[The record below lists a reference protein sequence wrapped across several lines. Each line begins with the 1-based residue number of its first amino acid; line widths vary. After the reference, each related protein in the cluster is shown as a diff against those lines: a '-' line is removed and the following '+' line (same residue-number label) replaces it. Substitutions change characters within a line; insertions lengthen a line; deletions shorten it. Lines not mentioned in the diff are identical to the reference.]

1 MKTIGDLLSRDLS
14 RKIEEIIQVD
24 QTDEQSVYSEI
35 TEYIATD
42 SIRDQYAALLKAV
55 AEAPTEPHESVGV
68 WVSGFFGSG
77 KSSFAKNLG
86 YALENRKVQGQDFAA
101 LFKQQIC
108 DEQVGN
114 LLDLINA
121 RFPIEVILFDI
132 AKEQDTRRVTQR
144 VAEFIYTALLR
155 ELGYAEDFDIAELEI
170 ELEAEGRLEQF
181 IDKCKQIHGQEW
193 RIVRKGAQRLSRA
206 SAILHALDPVTY
218 PAADSWAR
226 TQRSRDAAI
235 SVSKVVHRTFEL
247 FGRRRPGKALVLVI
261 DEVGQHVARSGD
273 KIEDL
278 RATIEEFGKVGR
290 NLLKARKIPAP
301 CWIVVTSQ
309 EKLDEVVAAIDS
321 KRVELAKLQDR
332 FRHRV
337 DLAPSDIREVATRR
351 VLAKKDD
358 ALPILRKLYSANQGA
373 LNAALRLERTSR
385 RTAVSEDDFVQFYP
399 YPPHYIDIGISIMSG
414 IRLQPGAPRH
424 FGGSNRTII
433 KQAYE
438 MLVSNRTRLADC
450 PIGALVTLDR
460 VYELV
465 EGNLSN
471 ERRTDIHE
479 ISQRFKE
486 KYAAGSMQ
494 SAEKDR
500 KTAHSPQPTDDWI
513 LRVAKVICLL
523 EFVRDLPR
531 TEANIAAFLI
541 DQVGDPK
548 PVAQVQAAIKKL
560 YDAQFIRNTEDGWK
574 LQTAQ
579 EKNWETEKKA
589 LDPRPRDRNEIV
601 RNALRSIF
609 GEPALRT
616 YRYKDYR
623 TFRIGIS
630 VDGTTVGDEGDI
642 KVSLAVAEDDSELS
656 NRINEIRDESR
667 QKAHE
672 NDLYWVFSLAPEID
686 ELVAQLFASRKMVE
700 KYDQL
705 RAQRKITPDE
715 ATCLQDEKNFVLNY
729 ESRLRDKVTE
739 AIERGTGMFR
749 GVARDASSLGKN
761 LGEIIKKFLEQIVPD
776 LYPKLEMGSRP
787 LHGDEP
793 DVFLKAADL
802 KALPQVFYVGER
814 GLGMVTK
821 EGSKYVPN
829 PSADV
834 AKEVRDYLA
843 SQHEYGN
850 RDACL
855 GKALENRF
863 NGTPYGW
870 ERDMLRLVLAVLFRA
885 GVIEV
890 SFGGQKFDSYA
901 EPRSREPFVN
911 NTKFKSAIFT
921 PIKPVDLKTLTQAVQ
936 SYEGLTGKTVDV
948 EKNAVGT
955 AAKQYAEAEAK
966 EVVPIIAEAKVRYL
980 PVPAIVE
987 EYREALANIENG
999 SADDCVSLL
1008 AGGAASL
1015 KEGRDRIRKIGEC
1028 LNEKGLATL
1037 EKARLAAG
1045 EMSRVLANSR
1055 QYAEGSRQWEEK
1067 GNALRALLESE
1078 TFFAQMAEIENQARE
1093 ISTAYRELYEKTHAE
1108 RAAQYLDTIE
1118 KIKGRKEWDQV
1129 PESMREP
1136 VLSPLTSRGCS
1147 ENDFPETSLAC
1158 NACRAGIGQMESDI
1172 EALGG
1177 LFARVVSEIQR
1188 LTTPPEVKIERVR
1201 VSEYF
1206 SGSFESAD
1214 QVKKAVARL
1223 QDHLLK
1229 LLDEGVKILIE

>member
-1 MKTIGDLLSRDLS
+1 MKTIGDLLSRDLNQ
-14 RKIEEIIQVD
+14 KIEEIIQVD

-35 TEYIATD
+35 TEYIVTD

-55 AEAPTEPHESVGV
+55 AEAPAEPHEGVGV
-68 WVSGFFGSG
+68 WISGFFGSG
-77 KSSFAKNLG
+77 KSSFAKNFG
-86 YALENRKVQGQDFAA
+86 YALANRKVLGQDFSA
-101 LFKQQIC
+101 LFKKQIR
-108 DEQVGN
+108 DEQVTN
-114 LLDLINA
+114 LLDLINT
-121 RFPIEVILFDI
+121 RFPTEVILFDI
-132 AKEQDTRRVTQR
+132 AKEQDTRRITQR
-144 VAEFIYTALLR
+144 IAEFIYTVVLR
-155 ELGYAEDFDIAELEI
+155 ELDYAEDFDIAELEI
-170 ELEAEGRLEQF
+170 ELEAEGKLEYF
-181 IDKCKQIHGQEW
+181 IAKCKEIHKQEW

-206 SAILHALDPVTY
+206 SAVLHALDPVTY
-218 PAADSWAR
+218 PAADSWAH

-235 SVSKVVHRTFEL
+235 TVSKVVHRTFEL
-247 FGRRRPGKALVLVI
+247 FGRRRPGKALVIVI

-278 RATIEEFGKVGR
+278 RATVEEFGKVGR

-301 CWIVVTSQ
+301 CWILVTSQ

-332 FRHRV
+332 FQYRV

-358 ALPILRKLYSANQGA
+358 ALPILRKLYSENQGA

-385 RTAVSEDDFVQFYP
+385 RTAVSEEDFIQCYP
-399 YPPHYIDIGISIMSG
+399 YPPHYIDICITIMSG
-414 IRLQPGAPRH
+414 IRLQPGAPKH
-424 FGGSNRTII
+424 YGGSNRTII

-450 PIGALVTLDR
+450 PIGTLVTLDR

-479 ISQRFKE
+479 ISERFKGDSD
-486 KYAAGSMQ
+486 KQ
-494 SAEKDR
+494 W
-500 KTAHSPQPTDDWI
+500 T

-531 TEANIAAFLI
+531 TEANIAAFLV
-541 DQVGDPK
+541 DKVGDSAPL
-548 PVAQVQAAIKKL
+548 AQVEAAIKKL

-589 LDPRPRDRNEIV
+589 IDPKPRDRNEIV
-601 RNALRSIF
+601 RNTLRSIF
-609 GEPALRT
+609 GDPALRT
-616 YRYKDYR
+616 YRHKDYR

-630 VDGTTVGDEGDI
+630 VDGTAVGDEGDI
-642 KVSLAVAEDDSELS
+642 KLSLALAEDDSELA
-656 NRINEIRDESR
+656 NRISEIRNESR

-672 NDLYWVFSLAPEID
+672 NDLYWVFSLTPEID

-705 RAQRKITPDE
+705 RAQSKITPDE

-787 LHGDEP
+787 LHGNEP

-814 GLGMVTK
+814 GLGLVTK

-834 AKEVRDYLA
+834 AKEVRDYLT

-850 RDACL
+850 RDACS
-855 GKALENRF
+855 GKALETHF
-863 NGTPYGW
+863 SGAPYGW

-901 EPRSREPFVN
+901 EPRSRDPFLN
-911 NTKFKSAIFT
+911 NTKFKSAVFT
-921 PIKPVDLKTLTQAVQ
+921 PIKPVDLKTLTHAVQ

-948 EKNAVGT
+948 EKNAIAT
-955 AAKQYAEAEAK
+955 AAKQYAEAEVK
-966 EVVPIIAEAKVRYL
+966 EVVPIIAEAKVRSL
-980 PVPAIVE
+980 PVVDIIE
-987 EYREALANIENG
+987 EYQETLENIKNG
-999 SADDCVSLL
+999 SADDCVNLL

-1015 KEGRDRIRKIGEC
+1015 KEGRERIRKIAEC

-1037 EKARLAAG
+1037 EKARLAAN
-1045 EMSRVLANSR
+1045 EMSRILEERGQDELA
-1055 QYAEGSRQWEEK
+1055 EK
-1067 GNALRALLESE
+1067 GKELRELLQSE
-1078 TFFAQMAEIENQARE
+1078 TFYESMAQIEKSAQEIL
-1093 ISTAYRELYEKTHAE
+1093 TAYRELYEKTHAE
-1108 RAAQYLDTIE
+1108 RAAQYRNAVK
-1118 KIKGRKEWDQV
+1118 KIKGRKEWEQV
-1129 PESMREP
+1129 PESMREQ
-1136 VLSPLTSRGCS
+1136 VLAPLTARSCA
-1147 ENDFPETSLAC
+1147 EIDFPETSLVC
-1158 NACRAGIGQMESDI
+1158 TACRASISQMESDI

-1177 LFARVVSEIQR
+1177 LFAKVVSEIQR

-1201 VSEYF
+1201 VSEF
-1206 SGSFESAD
+1206 FPGSFESAD
-1214 QVKKAVARL
+1214 QIREALARL

-1229 LLDEGVKILIE
+1229 LLDEGVKIVVE